1 VRRWFVECT
10 AQRRATLMQCGLV
23 SQRKGMETKGNLTTP
38 NIFTIARRMDK
49 AMWVE
54 GVRNEPRLSW
64 LSAPESAYKA
74 ARKHNA
80 DMQNSTCNW
89 AAAYALREEV
99 TNSQPV
105 FTLMTVPSLSKV
117 VKHGLM

>member
-1 VRRWFVECT
+1 
-10 AQRRATLMQCGLV
+10 MQ
-23 SQRKGMETKGNLTTP
+23 TKGNVTTP

-49 AMWVE
+49 AKWVE

-74 ARKHNA
+74 ARKHNT

-89 AAAYALREEV
+89 AAACTLREDV
-99 TNSQPV
+99 TNSQRV

-117 VKHGLM
+117 VQHGLM